1 MSADIVK
8 RVPDLKEV
16 LGAMIFAANRALTVR
31 EMRNCLIEVA
41 QAEGEYTK
49 SFDGVKDGDIR
60 NALAELAGE
69 LESRHNGFVLS
80 EISGGYR
87 LQSEESCGIWL
98 KYLLNMRKA
107 SRLSQPSLETLA
119 IIACRQ
125 PISRADI
132 EGIRGVSIDHVIKS
146 LMELQLVRIVGRSE
160 LPGRPFLFGTTQI
173 FLEHFGLKDIGSRRV
188 GHGDAAGVKLQAR
201 HASTAEASMDVAI
214 EAAVER
220 GGVPAGTQGE
230 KAESAAIAEGA
241 AATATPETSSETMSE
256 GATGEPGEGAE
267 THEPQ

>member
-173 FLEHFGLKDIGSRRV
+173 FLEHFGLKDIGSL
-188 GHGDAAGVKLQAR
+188 GDLTGVKLQAR